1 MTRVDSE
8 LPTASTQQNSLQSG
22 FRRAWTLAAG
32 SCLLLVA
39 LSGPSPGAA
48 AQWPQFRGPAGQG
61 HASETGLPLE
71 WSETRNVLW
80 KTPVPGRGWSSPSI
94 AGGRVWLTT
103 AIQGSEGRGR
113 GVSLRALA
121 FDATSGR
128 EVVNT
133 EVFFVD
139 RPGDLNAKNSYASP
153 TPIVD
158 GDRVYVHFGA
168 QGTAALTTTGEIVW
182 KTRLAYQSQHGN
194 GGSPALYGDL
204 LIINCDGNGGDAYVA
219 ALDVKTG
226 KTRWKT
232 HRRQPADQAYTT
244 PLVISAAGRDQVVS
258 VGAYRAAA
266 YDPANGREIWRV
278 AYDDGFSNV
287 PRPVFGQGLVFIA
300 TGFQQPA
307 LIAVRPDGTG
317 DVTRSHVAW
326 TLRRGAPYTPSP
338 VLVGDQLFIVNDGG
352 IATCVEA
359 KAGTIHWQQRLGGN
373 YSASPVYADGR
384 IYFQN
389 EEGVTTVIEPATTF
403 KRVAVNHLD
412 GAMLASMG
420 VADKSLFIRTDSLLY
435 RIGIK

>member
-1 MTRVDSE
+1 LALVFALSA
-8 LPTASTQQNSLQSG
+8 TAS
-22 FRRAWTLAAG
+22 
-32 SCLLLVA
+32 
-39 LSGPSPGAA
+39 
-48 AQWPQFRGPAGQG
+48 AQWPEFRGPTGQG

-71 WSETRNVLW
+71 WSESRNVLW

-103 AIQGSEGRGR
+103 AIAVSEGRRSGI
-113 GVSLRALA
+113 SLRALA
-121 FDATSGR
+121 FDLASGR

-133 EVFFVD
+133 EVFLVD
-139 RPGDLNAKNSYASP
+139 RPEALNAKNSYASP
-153 TPIVD
+153 TPIVA

-168 QGTAALTTTGEIVW
+168 QGTAALTTAGEIVW
-182 KTRLAYQSQHGN
+182 KTRLDYQSQHGN
-194 GGSPALYGDL
+194 GGSPALHGDL
-204 LIINCDGNGGDAYVA
+204 LIVNCDGNGGDAYVA

-226 KTRWKT
+226 RIRWKT

-244 PLVISAAGRDQVVS
+244 PLVINAAGRDQVVS
-258 VGAYRAAA
+258 VGAYRATA
-266 YDPANGREIWRV
+266 YDPASGREIWRV

-317 DVTRSHVAW
+317 DVTRSHIAW

-338 VLVGDQLFIVNDGG
+338 ILTGGQLFMVNDGG

-359 KAGTIHWQQRLGGN
+359 STGAIHWQQRLGGGN
-373 YSASPVYADGR
+373 YSASPVDADGR
-384 IYFQN
+384 IYFQS

-403 KRVAVNHLD
+403 KRLAVNQLD
-412 GAMLASMG
+412 GTTLASMG
-420 VADKSLFIRTDSLLY
+420 VAEKSFFIRTDTNLY
-435 RIGIK
+435 RIGTK